1 MIFSVLVL
9 VIMTVCVVQVRQKVL
24 YDSVVGA
31 CSNQELTDRWQ
42 SRGEAYDIGVNSK
55 GMVIFKDRKA
65 ALKQA
70 LKDYELGFEYLQA
83 YQHLTKVP
91 MTVENYEKIGQQC
104 IQIAAFMKIYLNS
117 FGE

>member
-1 MIFSVLVL
+1 M
-9 VIMTVCVVQVRQKVL
+9 

-70 LKDYELGFEYLQA
+70 LEDYQPFTSKKRRFMPKGVL
-83 YQHLTKVP
+83 
-91 MTVENYEKIGQQC
+91 IGKKMQL
-104 IQIAAFMKIYLNS
+104 Y
-117 FGE
+117 